1 MRQGFVLCICLDFP
15 HFHIYLVGVG

>member
-1 MRQGFVLCICLDFP
+1 MRQGFVLRICLDFP